1 MKSKDLQTAVK
12 HKFENGDGPAK
23 IFRDLGGVFSKRTI
37 PLWIKMIKGTGSVN
51 LLKPPGRPR
60 TIRTKTNIK
69 KAKLRLAQKKR
80 TSTRELAAEMCISRT
95 STRRILRKDLGY
107 FPYTKIKQPKLTD
120 LQKKKRVQLANWILN
135 YYTKDNIER
144 WLLSDEKVFDLD
156 GVYNSQNDRVWAVSR
171 EEDDEKGGLHEKTKF
186 PEKVMVWL
194 GVCGEDL
201 TSPVILEDGTMDAE
215 RYIEEILRVAL
226 NYGDKML
233 GNIGHISRMVL
244 DHIFIL

>member
-120 LQKKKRVQLANWILN
+120 LQKKKRVQFVNWILN
-135 YYTKDNIER
+135 YYTKDNIGR
-144 WLLSDEKVFDLD
+144 WLLSDEKFFDLD
-156 GVYNSQNDRVWAVSR
+156 GVYNSQNNRVWAVSR